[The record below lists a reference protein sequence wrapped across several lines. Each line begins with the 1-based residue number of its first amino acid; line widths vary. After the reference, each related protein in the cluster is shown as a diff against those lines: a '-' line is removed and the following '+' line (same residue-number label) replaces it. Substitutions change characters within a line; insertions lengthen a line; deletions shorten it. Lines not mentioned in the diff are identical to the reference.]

1 MTFSI
6 ELPDSLVPAVDAFIA
21 AQLDESGNQKYADE
35 QDLCQQN
42 LNTGLFKYF
51 VDQAVQAALAEQIAS
66 VTETVKAQYALTP
79 AKAQVMIANPSIA
92 TPATG
97 ALSVKG

>member
-35 QDLCQQN
+35 QDLIQQN

-51 VDQAVQAALAEQIAS
+51 VDQAVQAALAEQLAS
-66 VTETVKAQYALTP
+66 VTATVQAQFALTP
-79 AKAQVMIANPSIA
+79 AKAQVVSNQLKPGGSISA
-92 TPATG
+92 PAI
-97 ALSVKG
+97 KG